1 MLYHL
6 AFIKMLKLTFSGKK
20 LELSYLCF
28 HPKRNI
34 WVKFLVPAY
43 IAEKDFS
50 DISNTFSFY
59 NIIPL
64 ENSETGSCVIILN
77 STKSYAKVIEVTGL
91 DNSNNNYTIS
101 PIPYLTYS

>member
-50 DISNTFSFY
+50 EKQEHF
-59 NIIPL
+59 
-64 ENSETGSCVIILN
+64 
-77 STKSYAKVIEVTGL
+77 
-91 DNSNNNYTIS
+91 
-101 PIPYLTYS
+101 

>member
-1 MLYHL
+1 MLYLL

-50 DISNTFSFY
+50 EKQEHF
-59 NIIPL
+59 
-64 ENSETGSCVIILN
+64 
-77 STKSYAKVIEVTGL
+77 
-91 DNSNNNYTIS
+91 
-101 PIPYLTYS
+101 